1 MTTEEVRD
9 RLDRLRT
16 LDREIR
22 LLTHSMGL
30 LTWDQETSMPDAAI
44 DERSEQL
51 ALMEGLIHQR
61 ITSPE
66 MGGLL
71 EELGSTEE
79 QPLGDSSLASLDRA
93 LLRQLRRAYGR
104 ASKLP
109 ENLVTRLAG
118 TVSRAQAIW
127 QRARSEDAYASFAPV
142 LGEIVE
148 LQIEM
153 ANRIGYEEHPYD
165 ALLDGF
171 EPWMKTAAVARV
183 FADLERELVPLV
195 SAISESSQPPRPMP
209 SKRFSVAKQRAF
221 AEEVL
226 RQMGYDFDRGRL
238 DTSAHPFTMALG
250 RDDVRISARFSANAP
265 LAGLFGCMHEG
276 GHALYELGF
285 ADTLKMTALGEAAS
299 LGIHESQSRLWE
311 NMIGHN
317 RSFWTYFYPRLRDFF
332 PRQLSGIDVE
342 AFYRMLNR
350 VEPSLIRIEADEVT
364 YDLHIILRFNLER
377 RIMTRELGVHDI
389 PEAWREESK
398 RLLGVTPKAD
408 SEGVLQD
415 IHWSIGGFGYF
426 PTYTLGNLYAAQF
439 MHALRRDIVDVE
451 DVLARGD
458 LTVILQWLRR
468 NIHRGGSTMTAEELC
483 NEVTGEYLNPEYFIS
498 YLRGKYA
505 ELYDLP

>member
-30 LTWDQETSMPDAAI
+30 LTWDQETSMPDGAI

-51 ALMEGLIHQR
+51 ALIEGLIHQR
-61 ITSPE
+61 ITSSE
-66 MGGLL
+66 MGDLL
-71 EELGSTEE
+71 EELGSTHE

-109 ENLVTRLAG
+109 ETLVTRLAR

-127 QRARSEDAYASFAPV
+127 QRARSEDAYASFAAV
-142 LGEIVE
+142 LGEIIE
-148 LQIEM
+148 LQIEI

-171 EPWMKTAAVARV
+171 EPWMKTAAVERI
-183 FADLERELVPLV
+183 FAELERKLVPLV
-195 SAISESSQPPRPMP
+195 NAISESSQPETPLP
-209 SKRFSVAKQRAF
+209 SKRFSVAKQRDF
-221 AEEVL
+221 AEQVL

-238 DTSAHPFTMALG
+238 DTSTHPFTMVLG
-250 RDDVRISARFSANAP
+250 RDDVRISARFSARGP

-285 ADTLKMTALGEAAS
+285 ADNVKMTALGEAAS
-299 LGIHESQSRLWE
+299 LGMHESQSRFWE

-332 PRQLSGIDVE
+332 PKQLSGIDAE
-342 AFYRMLNR
+342 TFYRKLNR
-350 VEPSLIRIEADEVT
+350 VEPSVIRLEADEVT

-389 PEAWREESK
+389 PEAWREESM
-398 RLLGVTPKAD
+398 RLLGVIPKND
-408 SEGVLQD
+408 SQGVLQD

-439 MHALRRDIVDVE
+439 MHALRRDIVDVD

-458 LTVILQWLRR
+458 LKVILQWLRR
-468 NIHRGGSTMTAEELC
+468 NIHEGGSTMTAEELC
-483 NEVTGEYLNPEYFIS
+483 NSVTGEYLNPQYFIS
-498 YLRGKYA
+498 YLRGKYG